1 MGIPATKL
9 LCRNRLPYYLTLKA
23 RQELIFLSGFFYPI
37 AQTPHGLSA
46 ALPPVKS
53 VQFFFLLPQGYIS
66 FVKKKCTKEITSVP
80 LDQSTPD
87 LLSYHSLV
95 QQIQPTAP
103 IRYGKSAVP
112 KGKQS
117 RFPSPMPRCDYVLH
131 GFPDYFHALQPLKSV
146 LRAEKSA
153 LNPKLCSCASSCGHR
168 LTPRQRLQLV
178 DVGL

>member
-1 MGIPATKL
+1 MLDKNLTSCRAFSILLHKL
-9 LCRNRLPYYLTLKA
+9 TALK
-23 RQELIFLSGFFYPI
+23 
-37 AQTPHGLSA
+37 SA
-46 ALPPVKS
+46 
-53 VQFFFLLPQGYIS
+53 QFFFLLPQGYIS

-87 LLSYHSLV
+87 LLSQLQV
-95 QQIQPTAP
+95 VPQIQPTAP

-117 RFPSPMPRCDYVLH
+117 RFPSPMPRCNYVLH
-131 GFPDYFHALQPLKSV
+131 GFPDYFLALQPLNSV

-168 LTPRQRLQLV
+168 LTPRQQLQSA
-178 DVGL
+178 DVEL